1 MTMDYREEIRELR
14 ERLNQNAYLYYVLD
28 SPELSDYEY
37 DMLNR
42 RLVQLE
48 TEHPEEITPDSP
60 TQRVGGYAL
69 STFAAVTHP
78 VPLESLQDSFSES
91 EVADFDAKVREKL
104 SRVEYSV
111 EPKVDGLSIA
121 LEYRDGKFIQGA
133 TRGDG
138 KVGEDVTEN
147 LRTIRSL
154 PKELPDKLPRL
165 IVRGEVYMSK
175 EVFARLNAE
184 REENGEA
191 HFANPR
197 NAAAGSL
204 RQQDPKVAA
213 KRHLDVAIF
222 NLQLAEGK
230 SFSTHSETLDYLRSQ
245 GFPVIPNL
253 VVTELEDAL
262 EEIRRIG
269 RDRAELPFDMDGAV
283 VKLNSLSDREILGS
297 TSKVPRWAIAFKYP
311 PEEKESVVEDIV
323 VQVGRTGVLTPKAI
337 LSPVRLAGTTV
348 TNATLHNQDFI
359 AEKDIRVGDT
369 VLVRKAGE
377 IIPEVVRVLPEK
389 RPEGAMPYHLP
400 TSCPVCGAPVYRE
413 PGESATRCTGAECPA
428 QLLRNLCH
436 FTSREA
442 MDIDGVGPAVLEQM
456 VNAGLVHNA
465 ADLYSLTVQDIA
477 QLDRMGDKSARN
489 AVHAIEESRSRDLS
503 KLLCALGIRQIGAK
517 AAQVLARHFGSFD
530 ALAAATEEEL
540 TAIDDVGGITAK
552 CLRQWL
558 ESPQSQDLISRLKA
572 AGVNMECHD
581 MPTADTLTGKTFVL
595 TGTLSSLGRKE
606 AEEAIAR
613 LGGKASGSV
622 SKKTSYVVAGE
633 EAGSKLR
640 KAQELG
646 IPVLSEAEFLAMI
659 GQESSEGQQKS
670 LL

>member
-1 MTMDYREEIRELR
+1 MDYREEIRELR

-121 LEYRDGKFIQGA
+121 LEYRDGKFVQGA

-323 VQVGRTGVLTPKAI
+323 VQVGRTGVLTPKAV
-337 LSPVRLAGTTV
+337 LTPVRLAGTTV

-442 MDIDGVGPAVLEQM
+442 MDIDGVGPAMLEQM

-489 AVHAIEESRSRDLS
+489 AVHAIEESRCRDLC

-659 GQESSEGQQKS
+659 GQESSEGQQES

>member
-1 MTMDYREEIRELR
+1 MDYREEIRELR

-104 SRVEYSV
+104 SHVEYSV
-111 EPKVDGLSIA
+111 APKVDGLSVA
-121 LEYRDGKFIQGA
+121 LEYRDGKFVQGA

-283 VKLNSLSDREILGS
+283 VKLNSLSEREILGS

-323 VQVGRTGVLTPKAI
+323 VQVGRTGVLTPKAV

>member
-1 MTMDYREEIRELR
+1 MDYREEIRELR

-104 SRVEYSV
+104 SHVEYSV

-121 LEYRDGKFIQGA
+121 LEYRDGKFVQGA

-323 VQVGRTGVLTPKAI
+323 VQVGRTGVLTPKAV

-595 TGTLSSLGRKE
+595 TGTLPSLGRKE

-659 GQESSEGQQKS
+659 GQESSEGQQES

>member
-1 MTMDYREEIRELR
+1 MDYREEIRELR

-104 SRVEYSV
+104 SHVEYSV

-121 LEYRDGKFIQGA
+121 LEYRDGKFVQGA

-230 SFSTHSETLDYLRSQ
+230 IFSTHSETLDYLRSQ

-323 VQVGRTGVLTPKAI
+323 VQVGRTGVLTPKAV

-348 TNATLHNQDFI
+348 TNATLHNQDFV

-400 TSCPVCGAPVYRE
+400 ASCPVCGAPVYRE

-456 VNAGLVHNA
+456 VNAGLLHNA

-659 GQESSEGQQKS
+659 GLESSEGQQES

>member
-1 MTMDYREEIRELR
+1 MDYREEIRELR

-104 SRVEYSV
+104 SHVEYSV

-121 LEYRDGKFIQGA
+121 LEYRDGKFVQGA

-323 VQVGRTGVLTPKAI
+323 VQVGRTGVLTPKAV

-359 AEKDIRVGDT
+359 TEKDIRVGDT

-389 RPEGAMPYHLP
+389 RPEGAQPYHLP
-400 TSCPVCGAPVYRE
+400 TVCPVCGAPVYRE

-659 GQESSEGQQKS
+659 GLESSEGQQES

>member
-1 MTMDYREEIRELR
+1 MDYREEIRELR

-121 LEYRDGKFIQGA
+121 LEYRDGKFVQGA

-323 VQVGRTGVLTPKAI
+323 VQVGRTGVLTPKAV

-389 RPEGAMPYHLP
+389 RPEGVMPYHLP

-659 GQESSEGQQKS
+659 GQESSEGQQES

>member
-1 MTMDYREEIRELR
+1 MDYREEIRELR

-69 STFAAVTHP
+69 STCAAVTHP

-121 LEYRDGKFIQGA
+121 LEYRDGKFVQGA

-323 VQVGRTGVLTPKAI
+323 VQVGRTGVLTPKAV

-477 QLDRMGDKSARN
+477 QLERMGDKSARN

-659 GQESSEGQQKS
+659 GLESSEGQQES

>member
-1 MTMDYREEIRELR
+1 M
-14 ERLNQNAYLYYVLD
+14 
-28 SPELSDYEY
+28 
-37 DMLNR
+37 
-42 RLVQLE
+42 
-48 TEHPEEITPDSP
+48 
-60 TQRVGGYAL
+60 
-69 STFAAVTHP
+69 THP

-91 EVADFDAKVREKL
+91 EVADFDARVREKL
-104 SRVEYSV
+104 THVEYSV

-121 LEYRDGKFIQGA
+121 LEYRDGRFVQGA

-184 REENGEA
+184 REENGEP

-213 KRHLDVAIF
+213 RRCLDVAIF
-222 NLQLAEGK
+222 NLQLVEGK
-230 SFSTHSETLDYLRSQ
+230 TFTTHAETLDYLRSQ

-253 VVTELEDAL
+253 VVTELSDAL
-262 EEIRRIG
+262 EEIRRLG
-269 RDRAELPFDMDGAV
+269 RDRAQLPFDMDGAV
-283 VKLNSLSDREILGS
+283 VKLNSLSDRRILGS

-359 AEKDIRVGDT
+359 AEKDIRIGDT

-389 RPEGAMPYHLP
+389 RPEGAVPYRLP
-400 TSCPVCGAPVYRE
+400 TVCPVCGAPVWRE

-477 QLDRMGDKSARN
+477 QLDRMGEKSARN
-489 AVHAIEESRSRDLS
+489 AVHSIDQSRNRDLA

-540 TAIDDVGGITAK
+540 TAIDDVGAITAR

-558 ESPQSQDLISRLKA
+558 ESPQSQDLIARLKA
-572 AGVNMECHD
+572 AGVNMECRD
-581 MPTADTLTGKTFVL
+581 LPTGDALSGKTFVL
-595 TGTLSSLGRKE
+595 TGTLSALGRKE

-640 KAQELG
+640 RAQELG
-646 IPVLSEAEFLAMI
+646 IPVLTETEFLAMI
-659 GQESSEGQQKS
+659 DWEGKKGQ
-670 LL
+670 

>member
-1 MTMDYREEIRELR
+1 MDYREEIRELR

-121 LEYRDGKFIQGA
+121 LEYRDGKFVQGA

-269 RDRAELPFDMDGAV
+269 RDRAELPFDMDGSV

-323 VQVGRTGVLTPKAI
+323 VQVGRTGVLTPKAV

-659 GQESSEGQQKS
+659 GQESSEGQQES

>member
-1 MTMDYREEIRELR
+1 MDYREEIRELR

-48 TEHPEEITPDSP
+48 AEHPEEITPDSP

-121 LEYRDGKFIQGA
+121 LEYRDGKFVQGA

-323 VQVGRTGVLTPKAI
+323 VQVGRTGVLTPKAV

-659 GQESSEGQQKS
+659 GLESSEGQQES

>member
-1 MTMDYREEIRELR
+1 MDYREEIRELR

-121 LEYRDGKFIQGA
+121 LEYRDGKFVQGA

-323 VQVGRTGVLTPKAI
+323 VQVGRTGVLTPKAV

-359 AEKDIRVGDT
+359 TEKDIRVGDT

-400 TSCPVCGAPVYRE
+400 ASCPVCGAPVYRE

-456 VNAGLVHNA
+456 VNAGLLHNA

-595 TGTLSSLGRKE
+595 TGTLLSLGRKE

-659 GQESSEGQQKS
+659 GLESSEGQQES

>member
-121 LEYRDGKFIQGA
+121 LEYRDGKFVQGA

-323 VQVGRTGVLTPKAI
+323 VQVGRTGVLTPKAV

-477 QLDRMGDKSARN
+477 QLERMGDKSARN

-517 AAQVLARHFGSFD
+517 AAQVLARRFGSFD

-595 TGTLSSLGRKE
+595 TGTLLSLGRKE
-606 AEEAIAR
+606 AEEAIVR

-659 GQESSEGQQKS
+659 GQESSEGQQES

>member
-1 MTMDYREEIRELR
+1 MDYREEIRELR

-121 LEYRDGKFIQGA
+121 LEYRDGKFVQGA

-154 PKELPDKLPRL
+154 PKELPDKHPQL
-165 IVRGEVYMSK
+165 IVRAEVYMSQ

-323 VQVGRTGVLTPKAI
+323 VQVGRTGVLTPKAV

-359 AEKDIRVGDT
+359 TEKDIRVGDT

-659 GQESSEGQQKS
+659 GQESSEGQQES

>member
-1 MTMDYREEIRELR
+1 MDYREEIRELR

-104 SRVEYSV
+104 SHVEYSV

-121 LEYRDGKFIQGA
+121 LEYRDGKFVQGA

-230 SFSTHSETLDYLRSQ
+230 SFPTHSETLDYLRSQ

-283 VKLNSLSDREILGS
+283 VKLNSLSEREILGS

-323 VQVGRTGVLTPKAI
+323 VQVGRTGVLTPKAV

-377 IIPEVVRVLPEK
+377 IIPEVVKVLPEK

-400 TSCPVCGAPVYRE
+400 TVCPVCGAPVYRE

>member
-1 MTMDYREEIRELR
+1 MDYREEIRELR

-104 SRVEYSV
+104 SHVEYSV

-121 LEYRDGKFIQGA
+121 LEYRDGKFVQGA

-283 VKLNSLSDREILGS
+283 VKLNSLSDRKILGS

-323 VQVGRTGVLTPKAI
+323 VQVGRTGVLTPKAV

-659 GQESSEGQQKS
+659 GQESSEGQQES

>member
-1 MTMDYREEIRELR
+1 MDYREEIRELR

-104 SRVEYSV
+104 SHVEYSV

-121 LEYRDGKFIQGA
+121 LEYRDGKFVQGA

-323 VQVGRTGVLTPKAI
+323 VQVGRTGVLTPKAV

-359 AEKDIRVGDT
+359 TEKDIRVGDT

>member
-1 MTMDYREEIRELR
+1 MDYREEIRELR

-104 SRVEYSV
+104 SHVEYSV

-121 LEYRDGKFIQGA
+121 LEYRDGKFVQGA

-154 PKELPDKLPRL
+154 PRELPDKLPRL

-323 VQVGRTGVLTPKAI
+323 VQVGRTGVLTPKAV

-359 AEKDIRVGDT
+359 TEKDIRIGDT

-389 RPEGAMPYHLP
+389 RPEGAVPYHLP

-436 FTSREA
+436 FTSRDA

-659 GQESSEGQQKS
+659 GLESSEGQQES

>member
-1 MTMDYREEIRELR
+1 MDYREEIRELR

-121 LEYRDGKFIQGA
+121 LEYRDGKFVQGA

-323 VQVGRTGVLTPKAI
+323 VQVGRTGVLTPKAV

-595 TGTLSSLGRKE
+595 TGTLLSLGRKE
-606 AEEAIAR
+606 AEEAIVR
-613 LGGKASGSV
+613 LGGKSSGSV

-659 GQESSEGQQKS
+659 GQESSEGQQES

>member
-1 MTMDYREEIRELR
+1 MDYREEIRELR

-104 SRVEYSV
+104 SHVEYSV

-121 LEYRDGKFIQGA
+121 LEYRDGKFVQGA

-323 VQVGRTGVLTPKAI
+323 VQVGRTGVLTPKAV

-359 AEKDIRVGDT
+359 TEKDIRVGDT

-377 IIPEVVRVLPEK
+377 IIPEVVKVLPEK

-400 TSCPVCGAPVYRE
+400 TVCPVCGAPVYRE

-456 VNAGLVHNA
+456 VNAGLVHNP

-613 LGGKASGSV
+613 LGGKTSGSV

-659 GQESSEGQQKS
+659 GQESSEGQQES

>member
-1 MTMDYREEIRELR
+1 MDYREEIRELR

-104 SRVEYSV
+104 SHVEYSV

-121 LEYRDGKFIQGA
+121 LEYRDGKFVQGA

-311 PEEKESVVEDIV
+311 PEEKKSVVEDIV
-323 VQVGRTGVLTPKAI
+323 VQVGRTGVLTPKAV

-659 GQESSEGQQKS
+659 GQESSEGQQES

>member
-1 MTMDYREEIRELR
+1 MDYREEIRELR

-121 LEYRDGKFIQGA
+121 LEYRDGKFVQGA

-154 PKELPDKLPRL
+154 PRELPDKLPRL

-323 VQVGRTGVLTPKAI
+323 VQVGRTGVLTPKAV

-359 AEKDIRVGDT
+359 TEKDIRVGDT

-517 AAQVLARHFGSFD
+517 AAQVLARRFGSFD